1 MARTGYPRAASA
13 HGRGIQVDEPEDVGK
28 PAQVERSL
36 DERKR
41 RRHLDDSRADEGEER
56 DEERR
61 IPRLPLVDSED
72 EEQRESDA
80 TRDGP
85 ALEPEREREQDAAS
99 RERRS
104 LRRVHAVAQ
113 HKRIG
118 RDVRDLVELRDER

>member
-1 MARTGYPRAASA
+1 MARTGYRRAASA
-13 HGRGIQVDEPEDVGK
+13 HGRGVQVDEPEDVRK

-36 DERKR
+36 DERER
-41 RRHLDDSRADEGEER
+41 RRHLDDSRANQGEER

-61 IPRLPLVDSED
+61 IPRLPLVDGKD
-72 EEQRESDA
+72 EEQRERDA
-80 TRDGP
+80 ARDRS

-113 HKRIG
+113 HERIG
-118 RDVRDLVELRDER
+118 